1 MNPIQKSTLQIEF
14 KTRQQMNRFVRF
26 LKKQK
31 NLEQYIDG
39 KGENTVFLCFDSET
53 MRQRVKQVI
62 LKGITN
68 IEVITYNSGIDKLK
82 VV

>member
-39 KGENTVFLCFDSET
+39 KGENTVFLCFDSEI

>member
-68 IEVITYNSGIDKLK
+68 IEVITYSSGIDKLK